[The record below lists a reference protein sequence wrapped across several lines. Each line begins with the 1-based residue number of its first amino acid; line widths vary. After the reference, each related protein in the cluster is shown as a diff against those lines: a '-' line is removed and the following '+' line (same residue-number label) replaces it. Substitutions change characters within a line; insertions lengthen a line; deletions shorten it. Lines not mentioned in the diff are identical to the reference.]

1 MTAQAQPH
9 TAPPRFANTGH
20 GPNFSLLEI
29 GDPERLAVVEADTAF
44 WALVERDNLQA
55 ALAGPL
61 LEEFAA
67 ASGRFR
73 EEMAYLR
80 GGLTPSAVY
89 LNPSERCNLN
99 CGYCYLPEEMR
110 KNGIDMGEER
120 LLAALARLKEYFR
133 RTLPAGVKPQL
144 IFHGSE
150 PMVARQDMFA
160 GIAAFCDDFRF
171 GIQTNGTLL
180 DDGALAF
187 LREHRVGIGLSLDAP
202 VAEIADSTRKNW
214 AGKGYFHQVVEVIR
228 KLADYPALNVITT
241 VTRAN
246 LHTLTEMVDFYH
258 GLGVGVVMMNPVRCT
273 RQGGLDLKPDNQE
286 LARAFFAALDRS
298 YALYEESGRKLV
310 VANFANVL
318 AGVVGPT
325 GRRLMCDISPCGGG
339 RCFFAVAADGAVVPC
354 SEFIGMH
361 EFAGGNLFRDEPEEI
376 LASSAFQAVTG
387 RKVEKIVPCAGCAI
401 RHFCGAPCPAEI
413 YKVMGDINA
422 PSPYCSF
429 YEEQVRYAF
438 RQIAQGRDNAF
449 LWDSWQEET
458 DLTYCWK

>member
-1 MTAQAQPH
+1 MAQAREENR
-9 TAPPRFANTGH
+9 AGRFANTGH
-20 GPNFSLLEI
+20 GPNFSVLEI
-29 GDPERLAVVEADTAF
+29 GDPERVAVVEADTAY
-44 WALVERDNLQA
+44 WALVERSNLQQ
-55 ALAGPL
+55 ALAGAMV
-61 LEEFAA
+61 EDFVAS
-67 ASGRFR
+67 SGRFR

-80 GGLTPSAVY
+80 SGLKPSAVY

-110 KNGIDMGEER
+110 KNGIDMGGER
-120 LLAALARLKEYFR
+120 LLAALATLKEYFGR
-133 RTLPAGVKPQL
+133 VLPAGVKPQL

-150 PMVARQDMFA
+150 PMVAREAMFA
-160 GIAAFCDDFRF
+160 GIARFRDDFRF

-180 DDGALAF
+180 DDAALAF

-202 VAEIADSTRKNW
+202 TAEIADSTRKNW
-214 AGKGYFHQVVEVIR
+214 AGRGYYHQVVEVIR

-273 RQGGLDLKPDNQE
+273 RQGGLDLKPDNLE
-286 LARAFFAALDRS
+286 LARVFFAALDRS
-298 YALYEESGRKLV
+298 YALYEQTGRKLV

-339 RCFFAVAADGAVVPC
+339 RCFFAVAADGEVVPC

-361 EFAGGNLFRDEPEEI
+361 EFAGGNLFCDEPEEI
-376 LASSAFQAVTG
+376 LASRAFQAVTN
-387 RKVEKIVPCAGCAI
+387 RKVENIRPCAGCAI

-413 YKVMGDINA
+413 HKVMGDINA

-438 RQIAQGRDNAF
+438 RQIALGRENAF